1 MKQAINNI
9 NTYIKDN
16 TTLVVAVSGGPDS
29 MALLD
34 ILLKQKQKKNLNI
47 VVAHVNHK
55 LRQESDAEEI
65 MVKNY
70 CGKNHLTCEILTIDN
85 YKKGNIEN
93 QARTKRYVFF
103 EEIVKK
109 RKASYLLTAHHG
121 DDLIETIMMRIVR
134 GSSPRGYSGFGVV
147 TKKKGYQ
154 IIRPLIN
161 NTKKELEDYVKN
173 HNITYAIDKTNFDK
187 TYTRNR
193 YRMNILPY
201 LKEENPNVH
210 NKFYKFSTILKEYDA
225 YIEEETMQYLPE
237 VTKGNTVI
245 IEKFQ
250 KLKPLIQKRIL
261 STMLMNIYGNQINC
275 LNDKHLNMVLKL
287 VNSHNQTIYLPHN
300 IIAIKDYTKIYFTQ
314 NKKEKPKTYK
324 IKLENKTIL
333 PNGHVIEK
341 VKDKSTNSNYICR
354 LNSKEIHMPIYIRT
368 RKDGDKIVLK
378 GLNKTKKVKDIF
390 IDEKISLE
398 KRNNIPI
405 VTDSNDNILWIP
417 GIKKSNFDK
426 QITGNYD
433 IILWYS

>member
-1 MKQAINNI
+1 
-9 NTYIKDN
+9 
-16 TTLVVAVSGGPDS
+16 
-29 MALLD
+29 
-34 ILLKQKQKKNLNI
+34 
-47 VVAHVNHK
+47 
-55 LRQESDAEEI
+55 
-65 MVKNY
+65 
-70 CGKNHLTCEILTIDN
+70 
-85 YKKGNIEN
+85 
-93 QARTKRYVFF
+93 
-103 EEIVKK
+103 
-109 RKASYLLTAHHG
+109 
-121 DDLIETIMMRIVR
+121 MRIVR
-134 GSSPRGYSGFGVV
+134 GSSLRGYSGFGVV
-147 TKKKGYQ
+147 TPQKGYQ

-161 NTKKELEDYVKN
+161 NTKKELEDYVKT

-225 YIEEETMQYLPE
+225 YIEEETMQYLPK

-300 IIAIKDYTKIYFTQ
+300 IIAVKDYTKIYFTQ

-341 VKDKSTNSNYICR
+341 VEDKSTNSNYICR

-368 RKDGDKIVLK
+368 RKDGDKIILK

>member
-47 VVAHVNHK
+47 LLAHVNHK

-225 YIEEETMQYLPE
+225 YIEEETRQYLPE

-287 VNSHNQTIYLPHN
+287 VNSHNQTICLPHN
-300 IIAIKDYTKIYFTQ
+300 IIAVKDYTKIYFTQ

-333 PNGHVIEK
+333 PNGHVIE
-341 VKDKSTNSNYICR
+341 
-354 LNSKEIHMPIYIRT
+354 
-368 RKDGDKIVLK
+368 
-378 GLNKTKKVKDIF
+378 KVKDIF